1 MEKTKHASV
10 YLEESQIRYLKLQ
23 AMLNNFN
30 VSEYLRCLID
40 EDMETNNDICKEYEK
55 VLYTD
60 NFKTL

>member
-30 VSEYLRCLID
+30 VSEYLRYLID
-40 EDMETNNDICKEYEK
+40 EDMEANSELCKEHEK
-55 VLYTD
+55 IL
-60 NFKTL
+60 F